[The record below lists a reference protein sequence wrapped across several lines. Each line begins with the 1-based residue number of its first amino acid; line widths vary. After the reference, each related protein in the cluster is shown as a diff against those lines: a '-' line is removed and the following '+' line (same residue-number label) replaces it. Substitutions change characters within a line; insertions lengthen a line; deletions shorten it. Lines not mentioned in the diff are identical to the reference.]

1 MHLQKIYKDTYPWM
15 YKMFIHTYMRPGPS
29 QPAPTIPYI
38 HIYNTYN
45 KGAILDMKS
54 SNACEI
60 EVPKGEKSEN
70 KTHDP

>member
-1 MHLQKIYKDTYPWM
+1 
-15 YKMFIHTYMRPGPS
+15 MFIHTYMRPIPS
-29 QPAPTIPYI
+29 PTACPNPPLPY
-38 HIYNTYN
+38 HTYIYNTYN